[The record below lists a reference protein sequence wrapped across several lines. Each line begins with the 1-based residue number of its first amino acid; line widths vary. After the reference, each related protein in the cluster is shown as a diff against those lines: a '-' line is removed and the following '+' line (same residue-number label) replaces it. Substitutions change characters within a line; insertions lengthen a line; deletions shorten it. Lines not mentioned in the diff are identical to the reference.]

1 MFSFNMNGY
10 RWHVR
15 FCSPYSSMLIDRTG
29 RLCLA
34 TTDPNTSTVYLS
46 NSLAGAKLRTVL
58 LHELGHCAMFSYGL
72 LDEIHSVVD
81 PSNWIEAEEW
91 ICNFLA
97 DYGDEIFDHAG
108 DFLSVAD
115 GLESLLA

>member
-1 MFSFNMNGY
+1 MFSFDMNGY

-29 RLCLA
+29 KMCLA
-34 TTDPNTSTVYLS
+34 TTDLKTSSVYLS
-46 NSLAGAKLRTVL
+46 NSLVGDKLRTVL

-72 LDEIHSVVD
+72 LDEIHEFIE
-81 PSNWIEAEEW
+81 PSKWIEAEEW

-97 DYGDEIFDHAG
+97 DYGDQIFNVSD
-108 DFLSVAD
+108 DFLAVTN
-115 GLESLLA
+115 GYNSLLA